1 MNDLWILIGIFI
13 NAYVAAAARSTVM
26 RLWPTMRQIQ
36 MHQLLLLHSTVPT
49 LYSALQCVT
58 QFRMCHACI
67 PTFALPLRMFDRQL
81 SNQSVLHNLIESE
94 GNGHAITSWI
104 AMIFATVIVWQCKIA
119 VDFVYILLCVK
130 YQRRAERKK
139 RESFTKIKQ

>member
-1 MNDLWILIGIFI
+1 M
-13 NAYVAAAARSTVM
+13 AAAARSTVM

-36 MHQLLLLHSTVPT
+36 MHQLLLLHSAVPT

-94 GNGHAITSWI
+94 GQWACHYLMNCDDIRHCDRVTMQNCCRFCLYFVVCQIPTQTGEKKTRIIYKNQTI
-104 AMIFATVIVWQCKIA
+104 ILFAMRLKM
-119 VDFVYILLCVK
+119 K
-130 YQRRAERKK
+130 NE
-139 RESFTKIKQ
+139 